1 MKLTKNFNKSEFDC
15 SCGCEMPKEVL
26 INVQKLANQLQ
37 MLRDKVEVSIK
48 INSSYRCPKH
58 NKAIRTISEQPIQI
72 NSAYRCAKHNK
83 AIGGVKNSQ
92 HVLGKAA
99 DIVIKDHTA
108 EETYELLDELMHYKT
123 ILQGGLGKYNSFT
136 HYDIR
141 GTEARWDFTKK

>member
-1 MKLTKNFNKSEFDC
+1 MKLTKNFNKAEFDC
-15 SCGCEMPKEVL
+15 KCGCEMPKEVL
-26 INVQKLANQLQ
+26 INIQKLAEQLQ
-37 MLRDKVEVSIK
+37 
-48 INSSYRCPKH
+48 
-58 NKAIRTISEQPIQI
+58 AIRTISEQPIQI

-108 EETYELLDELMHYKT
+108 EETFYLISELINDGDM
-123 ILQGGLGKYNSFT
+123 LQGGLGSYNTFT

-141 GTEARWDFTKK
+141 KTKARWNFTKK

>member
-1 MKLTKNFNKSEFDC
+1 MNLTKNFNKSEFDC
-15 SCGCEMPKEVL
+15 SCGCGMPKKVL
-26 INVQKLANQLQ
+26 DNVKILAEQLQ
-37 MLRDKVEVSIK
+37 
-48 INSSYRCPKH
+48 
-58 NKAIRTISEQPIQI
+58 AIRTISEQPIQI

-83 AIGGVKNSQ
+83 AIGGVSNSQ
-92 HVLGKAA
+92 HILGKAA

-141 GTEARWDFTKK
+141 GKGARWDFTKK